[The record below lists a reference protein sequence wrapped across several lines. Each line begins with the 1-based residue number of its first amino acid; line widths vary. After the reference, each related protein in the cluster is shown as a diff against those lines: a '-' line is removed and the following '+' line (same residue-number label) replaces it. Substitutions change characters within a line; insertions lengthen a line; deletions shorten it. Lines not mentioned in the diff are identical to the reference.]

1 MNHPLDSYR
10 ILNVTVDVVRGLV
23 RREEKMVR
31 DTKTRLGEN
40 GRLVIPAPYRKA
52 LGLQTGDEVVLRLVD
67 GELRVMSR
75 RAAIKQVQ
83 DLIRSRGGEGRLLSE
98 ELLAERRAEAA
109 RE

>member
-1 MNHPLDSYR
+1 MQ
-10 ILNVTVDVVRGLV
+10 
-23 RREEKMVR
+23 

-40 GRLVIPAPYRKA
+40 GRLVIPAPYKD
-52 LGLQTGDEVVLRLVD
+52 LGLQTGDEVVLRLID

-75 RAAIKQVQ
+75 RAAIERVQ
-83 DLIRSRGGEGRLLSE
+83 DLIRSRGGEGRSLSE

>member
-1 MNHPLDSYR
+1 
-10 ILNVTVDVVRGLV
+10 
-23 RREEKMVR
+23 MVR

>member
-1 MNHPLDSYR
+1 MLQ
-10 ILNVTVDVVRGLV
+10 
-23 RREEKMVR
+23 

-67 GELRVMSR
+67 GELHVISR
-75 RAAIKQVQ
+75 RVAIKRVQ
-83 DLIRSRGGEGRLLSE
+83 DLVRSRGGEGRLLSE